1 MNPPAPGGQQRMNW
15 LDPWLLIPVGG
26 LVLLLVAW
34 WASGFG
40 RQVHVER
47 ARELFR
53 LQRKRLQE
61 LFLQSAR
68 KSEKPRG
75 LRWIGCEFTGEPE
88 LARDRSSR
96 GLVAFVPVAIEF
108 AAVEGSDMEGLPAV
122 AQPKH
127 ASALFS
133 FVRGEWISTG
143 KAVFNLAPQQAIRQF
158 GKQYEAIPA
167 GH

>member
-1 MNPPAPGGQQRMNW
+1 MNW
-15 LDPWLLIPVGG
+15 FDPWLLIPIGA
-26 LVLLLVAW
+26 LVLLVLAW

-61 LFLQSAR
+61 LFLESAR
-68 KSEKPRG
+68 ASDKPRG
-75 LRWIGCEFTGEPE
+75 LRWSSCEFTGDPE
-88 LARDRSSR
+88 LARDRLNRS
-96 GLVAFVPVAIEF
+96 LVAFVPVAIEF
-108 AAVEGSDMEGLPAV
+108 SAIEGSDMEGLPAV

-127 ASALFS
+127 ASALFA
-133 FVRGEWISTG
+133 FVRGEWITSG
-143 KAVFNLAPQQAIRQF
+143 KVVFNLGPREAIRQF
-158 GKQYEAIPA
+158 GRQYEPIPA

>member
-1 MNPPAPGGQQRMNW
+1 MNW
-15 LDPWLLIPVGG
+15 LDPWLLIPLAG
-26 LVLLLVAW
+26 LVLLVLAW

-61 LFLQSAR
+61 LFLESAR
-68 KSEKPRG
+68 ESEKPRG
-75 LRWIGCEFTGEPE
+75 LLWIGCEFTGEPE
-88 LARDRSSR
+88 LARDRSNR

-108 AAVEGSDMEGLPAV
+108 AAIEGSDMEGLPAV
-122 AQPKH
+122 AQPKQ
-127 ASALFS
+127 ASALFT
-133 FVRGEWISTG
+133 FVRGQWITSG
-143 KAVFNLAPQQAIRQF
+143 KAVFNLAPSEAIHQF
-158 GKQYEAIPA
+158 GRQYEPIPA